1 MRSNWDDWV
10 SASKIRNW
18 FRDDPLLDWLD
29 LYGEANGF
37 IPDHKR
43 QGYDPT
49 TDFGR
54 FIFEKGRQFEAKV
67 IQHLESKLQ
76 IRRLSTPWSGSAQE
90 AWEAW
95 ATETDT
101 LLQDGV
107 QAVYQGAV
115 MDPISR
121 MYGRP
126 GLILR
131 NDVLNSIC
139 DEVPE
144 VRGDDHHYSV
154 IDIKYAGL
162 DLLKK
167 GGISTTSN
175 RLSQLLV
182 YNRGLAAV
190 QGTFSPLAY
199 LLGRTYEWQKVR
211 HESCFAMLAPARMD
225 DAQLTKSVD
234 MAAVWMRRVRA
245 EGADW
250 QVEPEPTLDELR
262 PNMGNTEDSPWHQ
275 AKREINESLKD
286 LTSLWYVSAGKRPLG
301 LNRGISRWDDVKCD
315 PSVFEL
321 PDDRARVLDCIL
333 ASQRPEAALV
343 SPERI
348 STDRNLWQPRKLIEF
363 YVDFETVSNLDDD
376 FATFPEAG
384 GQPLIFMIG
393 CGHEEGGEWKFECF
407 IADRLDEA
415 SEAHIIDAWI
425 EHMSDLAARF
435 GEATPLVFHWSPAET
450 SSLTNAFNS
459 ARERH
464 PSAPWPEPNWFD
476 FLGRVARK
484 EPITIKGAL
493 AFGLKA
499 VAKAMHSN
507 GLIRE
512 RWEDGPGDGM
522 AAMVGAW
529 RCQAEAVAKDCR
541 LIDLDLMK
549 AIGNYNEVDC
559 KVMWEIIAYFR
570 AKH

>member
-1 MRSNWDDWV
+1 MSSDWDNWV

-29 LYGEANGF
+29 LYGEAKGYV
-37 IPDHKR
+37 PDHKR

-54 FIFEKGRQFEAKV
+54 FIIEKGRQFEAKV
-67 IQHLESKLQ
+67 IEHLESKMQ
-76 IRRLSTPWSGSAQE
+76 IRRLGTPWSGRAQE

-95 ATETDT
+95 ATETDA
-101 LLQDGV
+101 LLKGGV
-107 QAVYQGAV
+107 QAIYQGAV
-115 MDPISR
+115 IDPTSR

-126 GLILR
+126 DLTVR
-131 NDVLNSIC
+131 NDALRSIC
-139 DEVPE
+139 DEAPE
-144 VRGDDHHYSV
+144 VCGDDHHYSV
-154 IDIKYAGL
+154 IDIKYAGVEV
-162 DLLKK
+162 LKK
-167 GGISTTSN
+167 GCISATSN

-190 QGTFSPLAY
+190 QGTFSPLGY
-199 LLGRTYEWQKVR
+199 LLGRTYERDKVR
-211 HESCFAMLAPARMD
+211 HGSCFAMLAPARMD
-225 DAQLTKSVD
+225 DAKLAASVD
-234 MAAVWMRRVRA
+234 LAADWMRRVRS

-275 AKREINESLKD
+275 AKVEINESLKD
-286 LTSLWYVSAGKRPLG
+286 LTSLWHVSTEKRPLG
-301 LNRGISRWDDVKCD
+301 ITRGISRWDDGKCD
-315 PSVFEL
+315 ASVFEL
-321 PDDRARVLDCIL
+321 SDDRARVLDCIL
-333 ASQRPEAALV
+333 ASQRPEAPLV

-348 STDRNLWQPRKLIEF
+348 SADRNLWHQSKPVQF

-376 FATFPEAG
+376 FSTFPEAG
-384 GQPLIFMIG
+384 GRPLIFMIG
-393 CGHEEGGEWKFECF
+393 CGHEEAGEWRFERF

-415 SEAHIIDAWI
+415 SEASIIDAWI
-425 EHMSDLAARF
+425 AHMADLSARF
-435 GEATPLVFHWSPAET
+435 GEASPLVFHWSPAET
-450 SSLTNAFNS
+450 SSLSNAFNS

-464 PSAPWPEPNWFD
+464 PGATWPEPNWFD
-476 FLGRVARK
+476 FLGRVMRK
-484 EPITIKGAL
+484 APITIKGAL

-549 AIGNYNEVDC
+549 AIGDYNEVDC
-559 KVMWEIIAYFR
+559 KVMWEIIAYLR